1 MNHSAETPQRW
12 LQIARILKPRG
23 NKGEVAAELLSDF
36 SARFSSLSHVY
47 LGNESGIPYRVALQR
62 FWADQ
67 NHPGQGVFHF
77 EGSNTISDAEKF
89 RGLGVFLPI
98 EERVALPAG
107 QNFVTDLIG
116 CTVFEIPAHESKLS
130 SPACDAEIA
139 PRVIGTV
146 RDVFFPGE
154 SVAGT
159 PLLQVL
165 TSSGELL
172 VPLADDICTR
182 IDVGSRRI
190 DVILPEGL
198 QSVNA
203 SE

>member
-1 MNHSAETPQRW
+1 LSNSHDTQPRW
-12 LQIARILKPRG
+12 VQIARILKPRG

-36 SARFSSLSHVY
+36 SNRFSSLSHVY
-47 LGNESGIPYRVALQR
+47 LGPESGAPQRVALQR

-77 EGSNTISDAEKF
+77 AGSHNISDAEKF

-107 QNFVTDLIG
+107 QYFVTDLIG
-116 CTVFEIPAHESKLS
+116 CTVFETPAKESKLS
-130 SPACDAEIA
+130 SPACDMEQA
-139 PRVIGTV
+139 PRVVGTV

-154 SVAGT
+154 SVAGA

-165 TSSGELL
+165 GPAGEMLI
-172 VPLADDICTR
+172 PLAQEICTR

-198 QSVNA
+198 PTVN
-203 SE
+203 SPE

>member
-1 MNHSAETPQRW
+1 LNHSTDREQQW

-36 SARFSSLSHVY
+36 SARFSSLAYVY
-47 LGNESGIPYRVALQR
+47 LGKDSGRPERVALKR

-77 EGSNTISDAEKF
+77 EGSNTISDAERF

-98 EERVALPAG
+98 EQRVTLPAG
-107 QNFVTDLIG
+107 QYFVTDLIG
-116 CTVFEIPAHESKLS
+116 CTVFETPAHESILA
-130 SPACDAEIA
+130 SPACAAGEA
-139 PRVIGTV
+139 PRVLGTV

-159 PLLQVL
+159 PLLDVL

-172 VPLADDICTR
+172 IPLAEEICTR
-182 IDVGSRRI
+182 IEVGSRRI

-198 QSVNA
+198 RSVNA
-203 SE
+203 SD

>member
-1 MNHSAETPQRW
+1 MNYSADKQQRW
-12 LQIARILKPRG
+12 LQIARVLKPRG

-36 SARFSSLSHVY
+36 SARFSALSHIY
-47 LGNESGIPYRVALQR
+47 LAKESGTPYRVAVER
-62 FWADQ
+62 FWMDQ

-77 EGSNTISDAEKF
+77 EGSHTISDAEKF
-89 RGLGVFLPI
+89 RGLDVFLPI

-107 QNFVTDLIG
+107 QYFVTDLIG
-116 CTVFEIPAHESKLS
+116 CTVFEMATGESKLA

-165 TSSGELL
+165 TPSGELL
-172 VPLADDICTR
+172 IPLAEDICKR

-198 QSVNA
+198 QGVNA
-203 SE
+203 PD

>member
-1 MNHSAETPQRW
+1 MNYSADKQQRW
-12 LQIARILKPRG
+12 LQIARVLKPRG

-36 SARFSSLSHVY
+36 SARFSALSHIY
-47 LGNESGIPYRVALQR
+47 LAKESGTPYRVAVER
-62 FWADQ
+62 FWMDQ

-77 EGSNTISDAEKF
+77 EGSHTISDAEKF
-89 RGLGVFLPI
+89 RGLDVFLPI

-107 QNFVTDLIG
+107 QYFVTDLIG
-116 CTVFEIPAHESKLS
+116 CTVFEIATGESKLA

-165 TSSGELL
+165 TPSGELL
-172 VPLADDICTR
+172 IPLAEDICKR

-198 QSVNA
+198 QGVNA
-203 SE
+203 PD

>member
-1 MNHSAETPQRW
+1 MNYSADKQPRW
-12 LQIARILKPRG
+12 LQIARVLKPRG

-36 SARFSSLSHVY
+36 SARFSALSHIY
-47 LGNESGIPYRVALQR
+47 LAKESGTPYRVAVER
-62 FWADQ
+62 FWMDQ

-77 EGSNTISDAEKF
+77 EGSHTISDAEKF
-89 RGLGVFLPI
+89 RGLDVFLPI

-107 QNFVTDLIG
+107 QYFVTDLIG
-116 CTVFEIPAHESKLS
+116 CTVFEFATGESKLA

-165 TSSGELL
+165 TPSGELL
-172 VPLADDICTR
+172 IPLAEDICKR

-198 QSVNA
+198 QGVNA
-203 SE
+203 PG

>member
-1 MNHSAETPQRW
+1 LNYPADKQPRW
-12 LQIARILKPRG
+12 LQIARVLKPRG

-36 SARFSSLSHVY
+36 SARFSALSHIY
-47 LGNESGIPYRVALQR
+47 LAKESGTPYRVAVER
-62 FWADQ
+62 FWMDQ

-77 EGSNTISDAEKF
+77 EGSHTISDAEKF
-89 RGLGVFLPI
+89 RGLDVFLPI

-107 QNFVTDLIG
+107 QYFVTDLIG
-116 CTVFEIPAHESKLS
+116 CTVFEIATGESKLA

-165 TSSGELL
+165 TPSGELL
-172 VPLADDICTR
+172 IPLAEDICKR

-198 QSVNA
+198 QGVNPPD
-203 SE
+203 

>member
-1 MNHSAETPQRW
+1 LSDSADKPQRW
-12 LQIARILKPRG
+12 LQIALILKPRG

-47 LGNESGIPYRVALQR
+47 LGKESGTPSRVALHR
-62 FWADQ
+62 FWTDR

-77 EGSNTISDAEKF
+77 EGSNSISDAEKF

-98 EERVALPAG
+98 EERVTLPAG
-107 QNFVTDLIG
+107 QYFVTDLIG
-116 CTVFEIPAHESKLS
+116 CTVFELPPQESKLS
-130 SPACDAEIA
+130 SPACDAEVA

-146 RDVFFPGE
+146 RDVFFTGE
-154 SVAGT
+154 NVAGT

-165 TSSGELL
+165 TSSGEMLI
-172 VPLADDICTR
+172 PLAEDICTR

-198 QSVNA
+198 QSVN
-203 SE
+203 SPE